1 METLGNDIEGMEV
14 KNQVLITGV
23 KGFIGHHLYD
33 YLMNEGYDV
42 KGIDDCSGLGW
53 EDREVPHSHCDIT
66 KDPLPFLNAEYVIH
80 LAAKAGVRK
89 SWQEKYLKD
98 YCDTNIKGTA
108 RIFNHYKNS
117 KILYASS
124 SSVKDMKSP
133 YAMTKAAGEAMAPNN
148 AIGMRF
154 FTVWGERSRP
164 DMFYRQLQ
172 QKEIGYL
179 TTHTRDWCH
188 VDDVCNA
195 IKLLMENF
203 KVWKKKLPVY
213 EIGYGSPMSVYDFA
227 KAQGPEEFDI
237 DALPFKNVTGESEET
252 CADSA
257 PLKALGWNVM

>member
-1 METLGNDIEGMEV
+1 M
-14 KNQVLITGV
+14 KSQVLITGV

-33 YLMNEGYDV
+33 SLMDEGYDV

-66 KDPLPFLNAEYVIH
+66 KDVLPYINAEFIIH

-89 SWQEKYLKD
+89 SWDPKYLKE
-98 YCDTNIKGTA
+98 YSDTNITGTS
-108 RIFNHYKNS
+108 RIFKHYRNS

-124 SSVKDMKSP
+124 SSVVDIKSP
-133 YAMTKAAGEAMAPNN
+133 YAMTKAACEAMAPSN

-172 QKEIGYL
+172 EKNVGYL

-188 VDDVCNA
+188 VDSVCSA
-195 IKLLMENF
+195 IKFMMEKF
-203 KVWKKKLPVY
+203 AILKSTSAVY
-213 EIGYGSPMSVYDFA
+213 DIGYGTPMSVYDFA
-227 KAQGPEEFDI
+227 KTHEPKDLNV
-237 DALPFKNVTGESEET
+237 DDLPFKNVTGESEET
-252 CADSA
+252 CADSS
-257 PLKALGWNVM
+257 PLKALGWDDM